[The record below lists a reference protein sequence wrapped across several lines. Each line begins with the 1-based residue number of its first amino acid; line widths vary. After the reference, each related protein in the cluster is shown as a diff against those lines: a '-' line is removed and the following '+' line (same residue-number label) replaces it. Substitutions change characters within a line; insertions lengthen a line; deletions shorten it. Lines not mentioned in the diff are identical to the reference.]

1 MEYPYRWIIQQA
13 GGSTGIVICSLE
25 RDEIECMVHFNFP
38 ITNNEAKYEA
48 YVAGLDLAK
57 ATRATHVIV
66 YCDF

>member
-48 YVAGLDLAK
+48 
-57 ATRATHVIV
+57 
-66 YCDF
+66 